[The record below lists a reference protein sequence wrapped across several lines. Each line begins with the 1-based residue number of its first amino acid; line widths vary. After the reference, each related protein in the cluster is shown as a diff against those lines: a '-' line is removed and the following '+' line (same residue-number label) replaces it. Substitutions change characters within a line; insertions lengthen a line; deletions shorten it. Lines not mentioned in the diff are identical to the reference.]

1 MMTNTTGREAGR
13 GKAAPFLPLCLF
25 AFALLL
31 GACGVSGDRFRLEG
45 KFKNLNQGEFYIY
58 SLEQGRKD
66 TIAVRDGRFVYD
78 IELPDTVTFLL
89 MFPNFSEIPIFAR
102 PGALVKIDGDVSH
115 LKETTVTGTDENKA
129 MTAFRLDT
137 SELMPPEV
145 KERARLFIGDHPESE
160 VSMFLLRRYFI
171 QGTET
176 DYKEAC
182 DLCNTLLEARPSN
195 IALIQ
200 LHKQLEA
207 LQNMKGK
214 GKVPHFSATD
224 TKGRKVGNSQLDS
237 KVNIVLTWASWS
249 FESQNILRQ
258 LKKIEKKNP
267 KDLTIISVCLDASTA
282 EGRSTLERDS
292 IDWPN
297 ICDGKLWQSPIVRQL
312 ALTYVPDNIVAD
324 KDGNILARSL
334 KATELKEKV
343 ESLLKQ

>member
-1 MMTNTTGREAGR
+1 MSIKTTGREAGR
-13 GKAAPFLPLCLF
+13 GLISLFLPLCLS
-25 AFALLL
+25 ALSLLL
-31 GACGVSGDRFRLEG
+31 AACGVSGDRFRLEG

-78 IELPDTVTFLL
+78 IELADTVTYLL

-145 KERARLFIGDHPESE
+145 KERARLFIADHPQSV
-160 VSMFLLRRYFI
+160 VSLFLLRRYFI
-171 QGTET
+171 QGLET
-176 DYKEAC
+176 DYKEAF
-182 DLCNTLLEARPSN
+182 DLCGTLLEAQPAN

-200 LHKQLEA
+200 LHKQLET
-207 LQNMKGK
+207 LQSLKAKGK
-214 GKVPHFSATD
+214 LPHFSATD
-224 TKGRKVGNSQLDS
+224 SEGRKVGNSQLDG
-237 KVNIVLTWASWS
+237 KVNVVLTWASWS
-249 FESQNILRQ
+249 FESQNIMRQ
-258 LKKIEKKNP
+258 LKKVEKKSP
-267 KDLTIISVCLDASTA
+267 KDLKVLSICLDASTA
-282 EGRSTLERDS
+282 EGHFTLKRDS

-297 ICDGKLWQSPIVRQL
+297 VCDGKLWQSAIVKQL
-312 ALTYVPDNIVAD
+312 ALTYVPDNIVVD

-334 KATELKEKV
+334 KGTELKEKV